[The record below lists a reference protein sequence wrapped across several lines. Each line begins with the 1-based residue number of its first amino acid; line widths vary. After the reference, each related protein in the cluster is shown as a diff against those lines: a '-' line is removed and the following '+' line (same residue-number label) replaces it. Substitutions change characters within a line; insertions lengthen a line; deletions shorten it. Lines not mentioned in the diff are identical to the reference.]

1 MKSDSSHKKKNFPEE
16 RKSGNEELVAELLK
30 QKQKLENEIQQKDK
44 KLQQLETIS
53 NLMPG
58 ASFQFSVDK
67 KGNFH
72 MDYLS
77 KGAEKIFNKPISE
90 LQDPNKMMGGLHP
103 NDQNEFLLSIK
114 ESMDEMS
121 LWDHKYRVKSNRDN
135 SYIWIHGKS
144 QPEKAADGK
153 VIWNG
158 LLMDVTH
165 QKNTEAEVSRQKDEF
180 EILINKMIDGYA
192 KHKIICDKKGNAI
205 DYETLEVN
213 ATYENLLNIK
223 KEDVVGKK
231 ASEIL
236 TAEELKKWLENFGP
250 VALKGETK
258 KYVIYSENNKRYF
271 EGTAFSQKK
280 GQFTVTFSDI
290 TQHKKT
296 LEEITSVNEHL
307 KAREH
312 QLEASNQRLAANDA
326 ELRRSKEMAE
336 SYLNIAAEIILRLNR
351 KGEVILL
358 NDSGYKLLGYEKGE
372 LEGKNWFNTCL
383 PKDSGKKLGNR
394 FYDKIERK
402 EEFLNFDSE
411 IVTKTGEYKT
421 LLWHNTFLKDEK
433 GNIIGTLSSGEDI
446 TERKKAEN
454 EIQKH
459 NIFLNAIIDNSP
471 IAIWIADPEGTA
483 IKINKSLLKHLN
495 LKEEQV
501 VGNYNIFQDRNLA
514 EQNLLTKV
522 EEVFK
527 KKKSARFTLQWF
539 GERSGFDSYVNANNP
554 WIDVTMF
561 PILGSDGNLL
571 NVVCKWVDITIQ
583 KEAEIALQTNE
594 SRYRKAQEAGH
605 IGSWEYNIEDGTFW
619 GSDEGKRIYN
629 LDLTKKGFSAEEIMD
644 LVIEE
649 DKDRVNQALIDLI
662 NENKPYD
669 IEFTVIPQNT
679 NEFKIIHSTAE
690 LLRDKKNNPLKI
702 TGVLRDVTTQKE
714 TEKELIKAKE
724 KAEENQKKL
733 INSQEIARLGGW
745 ELNTETGIFTFT
757 DSFYKIFHTT
767 AKEVGGYQMTVQ
779 EYVEKFVH
787 PDDLSVV
794 TDELKKAIA
803 TGDPNF
809 NRHIEHRILYFDGGN
824 GYIGVRFFVEKNVQ
838 GKTIKAYGV
847 NQDITERKNT
857 EIELRKAKKKAE
869 EADKLKSAFLANMS
883 HEIRTPMNGILGFTS
898 LLKEPGLTGQ
908 EQNKYVEIIQKSGE
922 RLLNTVNDIVEIS
935 KIETGNVKVI
945 LRVMNISKHILT
957 LYDFFSLEAKR
968 KGLKLLIEN
977 KLSNDESLIKTDKS
991 KLSSI
996 LSNLLKNAIKFTK
1009 SGTIRIG
1016 CERRAD
1022 MIVFFVR
1029 DTGIGIPE
1037 NRRKAIFNRFE
1048 QADVED
1054 SRVFEGSGLGLSIAK
1069 SYAEMLGGKM
1079 WVESEENKGSTFYFT
1094 VHHNAEIQL
1103 KKGEE
1108 KMSSEEGTYEKL
1120 KILVAED
1127 DEVSQIHLDI
1137 ILKNEVREILFA
1149 KTGIDAIDIAKK
1161 NPDIDVILMDIKMPK
1176 MNGLDAVKKIK
1187 EFNRDVVIIAQTA
1200 FALEGDKQK
1209 AIDAGCDDY
1218 ISKPIIKKE
1227 IISMIQKNMKR
1238 KKGPAINS

>member
-1 MKSDSSHKKKNFPEE
+1 MKSESSHRKKDLPEE

-30 QKQKLENEIQQKDK
+30 QKQKLENEIQQKNK

-58 ASFQFSVDK
+58 ASFQFSADK
-67 KGNFH
+67 EGNFH

-144 QPEKAADGK
+144 QPEKTADGT

-165 QKNTEAEVSRQKDEF
+165 QKNTEEEVSRQKDEF

-213 ATYENLLNIK
+213 AAYENLLNIK
-223 KEDVVGKK
+223 KEEVVGRK

-236 TAEELKKWLENFGP
+236 PAEELKRWLENFGP
-250 VALKGETK
+250 VALKGETT

-312 QLEASNQRLAANDA
+312 QLEDSNQRLAVNDA

-383 PKDSGKKLGNR
+383 PIETGRELGNR
-394 FYDKIERK
+394 FYDRIERK

-446 TERKKAEN
+446 TEWKKAEN

-459 NIFLNAIIDNSP
+459 NIFLNAIIDNSLIP
-471 IAIWIADPEGTA
+471 NFITGVDGTLVRA
-483 IKINKSLLKHLN
+483 NNALFKHLKINNEDVVGKYNLLKDKN
-495 LKEEQV
+495 LV
-501 VGNYNIFQDRNLA
+501 
-514 EQNLLTKV
+514 EQNLMPKV
-522 EEVFK
+522 RTVFQ
-527 KKKSARFTLQWF
+527 KKKSVRFIMKWF
-539 GERSGFDSYVNANNP
+539 GYRSGFSTLSEANNP

-561 PILGSDGNLL
+561 PILNENGNLT
-571 NVVCKWVDITIQ
+571 NVVCQWIDITIQ
-583 KEAEIALQTNE
+583 KEAEIALLTNE

-605 IGSWEYNIEDGTFW
+605 IGSWEYNIQDGTFW

-629 LDLTKKGFSAEEIMD
+629 LDLTKEAFSGEEVMD
-644 LVIEE
+644 LVVEE

-679 NEFKIIHSTAE
+679 TERRIIHSTAE
-690 LLRDKKNNPLKI
+690 LLRDKKNNPLKV
-702 TGVLRDVTTQKE
+702 TGVLKDVTLQKQ

-724 KAEENQKKL
+724 NAEENEKNLK
-733 INSQEIARLGGW
+733 NSQEIAKLGGW
-745 ELNTETGIFTFT
+745 EFNIQTGMFTFT
-757 DSFYKIFHTT
+757 DNFYKIFHTT
-767 AKEVGGYQMTVQ
+767 AEESGGYEMTVQ
-779 EYVEKFVH
+779 EYAEKFVY
-787 PDDLSVV
+787 PDDISVV
-794 TDELKKAIA
+794 LDEIEKAI
-803 TGDPNF
+803 TSEEPGF
-809 NRHIEHRILYFDGGN
+809 NRYVEHRILYSDGGS
-824 GYIGVRFFVEKNVQ
+824 GYIGVRFFVERNALGEIVKV
-838 GKTIKAYGV
+838 YGV
-847 NQDITERKNT
+847 NQDITEKKNA
-857 EIELRKAKKKAE
+857 EIELINAKKTAE
-869 EADKLKSAFLANMS
+869 DADKLKSAFLANMS

-898 LLKEPGLTGQ
+898 LLKEPGLTGE
-908 EQNKYVEIIQKSGE
+908 EQKKYIEIIQKSGE

-935 KIETGNVKVI
+935 KIETGNVKVT
-945 LRVMNISKHILT
+945 LKVVNITRHILT
-957 LYDFFSLEAKR
+957 LYEFFSLEAKR

-977 KLSNDESLIKTDKS
+977 KLSSDESLIKTDKS
-991 KLSSI
+991 KISSI

-1009 SGTIRIG
+1009 SGTIKIG
-1016 CERRAD
+1016 CVKRAN
-1022 MIVFFVR
+1022 MIEFFVR

-1037 NRRKAIFNRFE
+1037 NRREAIFNRFE
-1048 QADVED
+1048 QADIGD

-1069 SYAEMLGGKM
+1069 SYTEMLGGKI

-1094 VHHNAEIQL
+1094 VYHNAEAQL
-1103 KKGEE
+1103 KKEGE
-1108 KMSSEEGTYEKL
+1108 KKSSEEEKYEKL
-1120 KILVAED
+1120 KVLVAED
-1127 DEVSQIHLDI
+1127 DEVSLIHLDI

-1176 MNGLDAVKKIK
+1176 MNGLDATKKIR

-1209 AIDAGCDDY
+1209 AIDVGCDDY

-1227 IISMIQKNMKR
+1227 IISTIQKNMKR
-1238 KKGPAINS
+1238 KKGSSRK